1 MARFDEPVSLLT
13 PRVAAARRDFATG
26 RISRREM
33 LFRAATAG
41 AGAMTLGLLSRLP
54 TAAQSTPAG
63 ATPAGATPVA
73 GEQEP
78 GYSIQMPADLRTDLG
93 GQSIT
98 WITAPDSSIQTPWLH
113 NAAAKFTQAT
123 GINVSVVGGPNSATD
138 RLQQYRQQFAAQSSD
153 YDCYQMDMIWPG
165 ILADFAVDLK
175 PALGDGLADFI
186 PNLIQNNTVGDKLV
200 AIPWFTDVGLLYYRT
215 DLMQKYSQQVPTT
228 WDELEQAAK
237 AIQDG
242 EKASN
247 PQFVG
252 YMWQGAAYEG
262 LTCDGI
268 EWQASQGGGTIVES
282 DGTVS
287 INNPKAIAAF
297 ERAKSWIGA
306 ITPTSVTNATEDQ
319 TLQQFIAGSAAFSR
333 NWPYQYGSSQDPA
346 SAVAG
351 KVAVAPLPKGNDPDD
366 KSSGCLGA
374 ENIMVS
380 TFSKS
385 PDAAIEFVR
394 YMTSAGVQRSYAIE
408 RANVPCRLSVF
419 DDPDLIAAQKFIS
432 DLKPIFQGDS
442 VVRPSTVTGEKYAD
456 VSQSYFQNLNA
467 VLAGSMSASDAV
479 KKIES
484 DIKALSNN
492 L

>member
-13 PRVAAARRDFATG
+13 PRVVAARRDFQTG

-33 LFRAATAG
+33 LFRAAMAG
-41 AGAMTLGLLSRLP
+41 AGAITLGMLSRLP
-54 TAAQSTPAG
+54 AGAQSTPASATPAG
-63 ATPAGATPVA
+63 ATPAI
-73 GEQEP
+73 EQEA
-78 GYSIQMPADLRTDLG
+78 GYSIQVPADLRTDLG
-93 GQSIT
+93 GQSIA

-123 GINVSVVGGPNSATD
+123 GIDVKVVGGSNSATD
-138 RLQQYRQQFAAQSSD
+138 RLQSYRQQFAAQSSD

-165 ILADFAVDLK
+165 ILADFAVDLTSSF
-175 PALGDGLADFI
+175 GDGLSDFI
-186 PNLIQNNTVGDKLV
+186 PNLIQNNTVKDKLV

-215 DLMQKYSQQVPTT
+215 DLLKKYSVEVPTT
-228 WDELEQAAK
+228 WDELERAAQTV
-237 AIQDG
+237 QDG

-262 LTCDGI
+262 LTCDGL
-268 EWQASQGGGTIVES
+268 EWQASQGGGTIVEP

-287 INNPKAIAAF
+287 INNPNAIAAL
-297 ERAKSWIGA
+297 ERAKAWIGT
-306 ITPTSVTNATEDQ
+306 ITPTSVVNATEDQ
-319 TLQQFIAGSAAFSR
+319 TLQQFIAGSVAFAR
-333 NWPYQYGSSQDPA
+333 NWPYMYGSSQDPA
-346 SAVAG
+346 SSVAG

-380 TFSKS
+380 RFSRS

-394 YMTSAGVQRSYAIE
+394 YMTSPGVQRSYAIE
-408 RANVPCRLSVF
+408 RANVPCRFSVF
-419 DDPDLIAAQKFIS
+419 DDPELVATQKFIS

-442 VVRPSTVTGEKYAD
+442 VVRPSTVTGKNYAD

-467 VLAGSMSASDAV
+467 VLAGSMTASDAV
-479 KKIES
+479 EKIES